1 MYDFRNYTS
10 STYVSDMLNR
20 LLAANRAWIIS
31 MTPDQDLAN
40 RNKKEVYGFFSF
52 TMQIIYPHQSV
63 LLNSSV
69 MASFVFM
76 LIWIAGLITMFAL
89 TLRMRRE
96 NKIKEEYSALATLMD
111 KVWQNPYGLEYLIK
125 ENAYQKNQGA
135 GGEKEKALIRL
146 KVKTDDGADH
156 RVLKTSGML
165 LNNDAHVDG
174 SVVIPMSKLPSS
186 SNR

>member
-1 MYDFRNYTS
+1 
-10 STYVSDMLNR
+10 MLSR

-31 MTPDQDLAN
+31 MTPDQELVN
-40 RNKKEVYGFFSF
+40 RNKNQVYGFFSF
-52 TMQIIYPHQSV
+52 SMKLIYPHQSV

-69 MASFVFM
+69 MASLGFM

-96 NKIKEEYSALATLMD
+96 NKIKEEYSGLASLMD

-125 ENAYQKNQGA
+125 ENTDQKNQGA
-135 GGEKEKALIRL
+135 AREKEKALIRL

-165 LNNDAHVDG
+165 LNNDAHLDD

-186 SNR
+186 SSKRT